1 MFISKNEKIYIERSI
16 TDLFATVEK
25 LKTEV
30 IYLSAKVKVLENI
43 DKDKIEERIKLKKD
57 KQREYNR
64 RYKAKKKLEK
74 QNATSISTTG
84 I

>member
-1 MFISKNEKIYIERSI
+1 MFISKNEKVYIERSI

-74 QNATSISTTG
+74 QNATSISTTS

>member
-74 QNATSISTTG
+74 ENATSISATS

>member
-1 MFISKNEKIYIERSI
+1 MFISKNEKVYIERSI

-30 IYLSAKVKVLENI
+30 IYLTAKVKVLENI
-43 DKDKIEERIKLKKD
+43 DKEKIEERIRLKKD

-74 QNATSISTTG
+74 QNATSISTTSK
-84 I
+84 

>member
-1 MFISKNEKIYIERSI
+1 MFISKNEKVYIERSI

-74 QNATSISTTG
+74 QNATSISTASK
-84 I
+84 

>member
-1 MFISKNEKIYIERSI
+1 MFISRNEKLYIERSI

-30 IYLSAKVKVLENI
+30 IFLTAKIKVLENI
-43 DKDKIEERIKLKKD
+43 DKEKIAERIKIQKD

-74 QNATSISTTG
+74 ENATSISTTSK
-84 I
+84 

>member
-1 MFISKNEKIYIERSI
+1 MFILKNEKLYIEQSI

-30 IYLSAKVKVLENI
+30 IFLAAKVKVLENI
-43 DKDKIEERIKLKKD
+43 DKEKIEEKIRQRKE
-57 KQREYNR
+57 KQRDYMR

-74 QNATSISTTG
+74 QNATSISATS

>member
-30 IYLSAKVKVLENI
+30 IYLTAKVKVLENI
-43 DKDKIEERIKLKKD
+43 DKEKIEEKI
-57 KQREYNR
+57 KQRREKQRDYMR
-64 RYKAKKKLEK
+64 RYKAKKRLEK
-74 QNATSISTTG
+74 QNATSISTTS